1 MISTDGTQTMLP
13 KTIRNSLIFLAIV
26 TAAALILALGGLKS
40 IVPWRSA
47 GILPGEGLRLGLDLQ
62 GGLHLLLKVNL
73 LRAVQHQLEA
83 AAVEAVRTLRANQI
97 AVRARPTTDANQI
110 RLGFRDAD
118 QAAAARSVLQK
129 NFPFLA
135 IGSENQ
141 QPDETHLELTLTD
154 SEVRSIET
162 RAVEQCLE
170 IIRNR
175 IDQFGV
181 AEPLLVQ
188 QGRDQ
193 IVVQLPGLQDPQRAL
208 ELIGKT
214 AQLEFKLVDD
224 QAAADLS
231 AWIAEAI
238 RSGLLKEGFNHREL
252 NQAIKAQLPTGDEV
266 YMEKRL
272 DRETGQV
279 VTRPMLVHRAT
290 LMTGEV
296 LLTAQVQI
304 GGDFNEPSVSL
315 TFNNRGAR
323 LFERITTEN
332 VGQRLA
338 IILDD
343 VVKSAP
349 VIREPISGGKAQISG
364 DFTTEEAG
372 DLAIVLRAGS
382 LPAPVD
388 IVQNLTVGPSLG
400 RDSIQKGINSAI
412 LGTALVVGF
421 MVAIYR
427 VSGVIANGALLLNLV
442 FMVAAMSLFRAT
454 LTLPGLAGIVLSIG
468 MAVDTNVLI
477 FERIREELAL
487 KQHLRSAIE
496 NGYAKALWTIVDSHV
511 TTLIT
516 ALALFLFGTGPIKG
530 FAVTLSLGIVF
541 NLFTALYA
549 TKVVY
554 GYLTFTRR
562 LKGLRF
568 LRLIGKPNIDFI
580 GWRKAAL
587 AFSTI
592 LVGLGLLAIVQIH
605 RGHANLGVDL
615 SGGTMAQFRARQDF
629 RLEDV
634 RVALA
639 SHKLSG
645 CELQE
650 VTKEHLLIVRV
661 KQPDQT
667 VSKVVD
673 QIKTVLAGDF
683 PQQHFTLE
691 SSAAVGASVSRDLK
705 RAALIAVSISLVG
718 FILYLA
724 WRFDRRYGVAAAVAT
739 FHDVLAV
746 LGLFYLLDKEITS
759 LVITALLTLA
769 GYSLTDTVVV
779 FDRIREN
786 MAKEKRQ
793 DLGTV
798 INRSINEVF
807 TRTVITSVTVLL
819 VLAALLCLGGELLRD
834 FALALTVGVIV
845 GTYSSIFVASPIVYI
860 WPASGKVFRK
870 IGRHRKAV

>member
-1 MISTDGTQTMLP
+1 ML
-13 KTIRNSLIFLAIV
+13 RNSLVFLAIV
-26 TAAALILALGGLKS
+26 TAVALILAVSGLKS
-40 IVPWRSA
+40 IIPWRSA

-62 GGLHLLLKVNL
+62 GGLHILLKVNL
-73 LRAVQHQLEA
+73 PRAVQHQLEA
-83 AAVEAVRTLRANQI
+83 AVAEAVRTLRTERITA
-97 AVRARPTTDANQI
+97 RAYPTTATNKV
-110 RLGFRDAD
+110 RLNFRDAD
-118 QAAAARSVLQK
+118 LAEAARPILQK
-129 NFPFLA
+129 NFPFLF
-135 IGSENQ
+135 IHTESQ
-141 QPDETHLELTLTD
+141 QPNNTDLELALTD
-154 SEVRSIET
+154 SEVRNIET

-224 QAAADLS
+224 QATADLS
-231 AWIAEAI
+231 IWIAEAI
-238 RSGLLKEGFNHREL
+238 RSGLLKEGFNHQEL
-252 NQAIKAQLPTGDEV
+252 NQAIKAQIPAGDEV

-272 DRETGQV
+272 DRETRRL
-279 VTRPMLVHRAT
+279 VTRPMLVHRAS
-290 LMTGEV
+290 LMTGDA
-296 LLTAQVQI
+296 LQTAQVQI
-304 GGDFNEPSVSL
+304 GGNFNEPYVSL
-315 TFNNRGAR
+315 TLNDRGAR

-332 VGQRLA
+332 VGRRLA

-349 VIREPISGGKAQISG
+349 VIQEPISGGKAQISG
-364 DFTTEEAG
+364 DFTTEEAS

-400 RDSIQKGINSAI
+400 RDSIQKGIDSAI

-421 MVAIYR
+421 MVVIYR
-427 VSGVIANGALLLNLV
+427 ISGVIANGALLLNLV
-442 FMVAAMSLFRAT
+442 FMVAALSLFRAT

-477 FERIREELAL
+477 FERMREELAL
-487 KQHLRSAIE
+487 KQPLRSAIE
-496 NGYAKALWTIVDSHV
+496 NGYANALWTIVDSNV

-516 ALALFLFGTGPIKG
+516 AFALFLFGTGPIKG

-541 NLFTALYA
+541 NLFTGLYA
-549 TKVVY
+549 TKIVY
-554 GYLTFTRR
+554 GYLTFNRR
-562 LKGLRF
+562 LKGLHF

-580 GWRKAAL
+580 GLRKAAF
-587 AFSTI
+587 AFSAI
-592 LVGLGLLAIVQIH
+592 LVGLGVLALVQIQ
-605 RGHANLGVDL
+605 RGHANIGVDL

-634 RVALA
+634 RAALA
-639 SHKLSG
+639 RHNLSG

-650 VTKEHLLIVRV
+650 VPKEHLLIIRV

-673 QIKTVLAGDF
+673 QIMTVLTGDF

-705 RAALIAVSISLVG
+705 RAALIAISTSLAG

-724 WRFDRRYGVAAAVAT
+724 WRFDRRYGIAAAVAT

-746 LGLFYLLDKEITS
+746 LGLFYLLNKEITL

-769 GYSLTDTVVV
+769 GYSLNDTVVV

-786 MAKEKRQ
+786 NAKQRRQ

-798 INRSINEVF
+798 INQSINEVF
-807 TRTVITSVTVLL
+807 SRTIITGITVLL

-834 FALALTVGVIV
+834 FALALTVGVVV

-860 WPASGKVFRK
+860 WQASRKVR
-870 IGRHRKAV
+870 

>member
-1 MISTDGTQTMLP
+1 MIP
-13 KTIRNSLIFLAIV
+13 KTIRNSLVFMAIV
-26 TAAALILALGGLKS
+26 TAAALILAVSGLKS
-40 IVPWRSA
+40 ILPWRSA
-47 GILPGEGLRLGLDLQ
+47 NILPGEGLRLGLDLQ

-73 LRAVQHQLEA
+73 PRALQHQLEA
-83 AAVEAVRTLRANQI
+83 AVADAVRTLRTEHI
-97 AVRARPTTDANQI
+97 AVRSYPTTTTNRI
-110 RLGFRDAD
+110 RLGLRNVD
-118 QAAAARSVLQK
+118 QAEATRAILRK
-129 NFPFLA
+129 NFPFLFIHA
-135 IGSENQ
+135 ENQ
-141 QPDETHLELTLTD
+141 QQNNPDLELALTD

-162 RAVEQCLE
+162 RAVEQCME

-224 QAAADLS
+224 RATAELS

-238 RSGLLKEGFNHREL
+238 SSGLLKEGFNHHEL
-252 NQAIKAQLPTGDEV
+252 NQAIKAQIPAGDEV

-272 DRETGQV
+272 DREKGRV
-279 VTRPMLVHRAT
+279 VIRPMLVHQAA
-290 LMTGEV
+290 LMTGDA
-296 LLTAQVQI
+296 LRTAQVQI
-304 GGDFNEPSVSL
+304 GGNFNEPYVSL
-315 TFNNRGAR
+315 TFNDRGAR

-332 VGQRLA
+332 VERRLA

-349 VIREPISGGKAQISG
+349 VIREPISGGKAQITG
-364 DFTTEEAG
+364 AFNTDEAS

-427 VSGVIANGALLLNLV
+427 ISGVIANGALLLNLV
-442 FMVAAMSLFRAT
+442 FMVAALSLFRAT

-477 FERIREELAL
+477 FERMREELAL
-487 KQHLRSAIE
+487 KQPLRSAIE
-496 NGYAKALWTIVDSHV
+496 SGYKNALWTIVDSHV

-541 NLFTALYA
+541 NLFTALYV
-549 TKVVY
+549 TRIVY
-554 GYLTFTRR
+554 GYLTFNRR

-568 LRLIGKPNIDFI
+568 LHLIGKPNIDFV
-580 GWRKAAL
+580 GWRKAAF
-587 AFSTI
+587 AFSGI
-592 LVGLGLLAIVQIH
+592 LVGLGLLAVVQIQ

-615 SGGTMAQFRARQDF
+615 SGGTMAQFRAQQDF
-629 RLEDV
+629 RLEDIRAALV
-634 RVALA
+634 R
-639 SHKLSG
+639 HNLSS

-650 VTKEHLLIVRV
+650 VPKERLLIVRV
-661 KQPDQT
+661 KQADQA

-673 QIKTVLAGDF
+673 QITTVLAGDF

-724 WRFDRRYGVAAAVAT
+724 WRFDRRYGIAAAIAT

-746 LGLFYLLDKEITS
+746 LGLFYLLNKEITL

-786 MAKEKRQ
+786 MARKKRQ
-793 DLGTV
+793 DLGAV
-798 INRSINEVF
+798 INRSINEVLS
-807 TRTVITSVTVLL
+807 RTVITSLTVLL

-834 FALALTVGVIV
+834 FAMALIVGVVV

-860 WPASGKVFRK
+860 WPASRKVR
-870 IGRHRKAV
+870 

>member
-1 MISTDGTQTMLP
+1 MIP
-13 KTIRNSLIFLAIV
+13 KTIRNSLVFLAIV

-73 LRAVQHQLEA
+73 PRAVQHQLEA
-83 AAVEAVRTLRANQI
+83 AVAEAVRTLRANQI
-97 AVRARPTTDANQI
+97 AVKTRPTTAANRI

-118 QAAAARSVLQK
+118 QAEAARSILRK
-129 NFPFLA
+129 NFPFLFIHA
-135 IGSENQ
+135 ENQ
-141 QPDETHLELTLTD
+141 QPNNADLELALMD

-224 QAAADLS
+224 QATADLS
-231 AWIAEAI
+231 AWIPEAI
-238 RSGLLKEGFNHREL
+238 RSGLLKEGFNHHEL
-252 NQAIKAQLPTGDEV
+252 NQAMKDQLPSGDTV

-272 DRETGQV
+272 DRETGRV
-279 VTRPMLVHRAT
+279 VTRPILVHQAA
-290 LMTGEV
+290 LMTGDA
-296 LLTAQVQI
+296 LRTAQVQI
-304 GGDFNEPSVSL
+304 SGDFNEPYVSL
-315 TFNNRGAR
+315 TFNDRGAR

-332 VGQRLA
+332 VGRRLA

-349 VIREPISGGKAQISG
+349 VIREPISGGKAQITG
-364 DFTTEEAG
+364 AFTTEEAS

-400 RDSIQKGINSAI
+400 RDSIQKGIDSAI

-421 MVAIYR
+421 MVALYR
-427 VSGVIANGALLLNLV
+427 ISGVIANGALLLNLV

-477 FERIREELAL
+477 FERMREELAL
-487 KQHLRSAIE
+487 KQPLRSAIE
-496 NGYAKALWTIVDSHV
+496 SGYAKALWTIVDSHV

-549 TKVVY
+549 TKIVY
-554 GYLTFTRR
+554 GYLTFNRR

-580 GWRKAAL
+580 GWRKAAF
-587 AFSTI
+587 AFSAI
-592 LVGLGLLAIVQIH
+592 LVGLGLLAVVQIQ

-634 RVALA
+634 RAALV
-639 SHKLSG
+639 SHNLSG

-650 VTKEHLLIVRV
+650 VPKEHLLIVRV

-673 QIKTVLAGDF
+673 QIATVLASDF

-705 RAALIAVSISLVG
+705 RAALIAISISLVG

-746 LGLFYLLDKEITS
+746 LGLFYLLNKEITL

-786 MAKEKRQ
+786 MAKQKRQ
-793 DLGTV
+793 DLGAV
-798 INRSINEVF
+798 INGSINEVLS
-807 TRTVITSVTVLL
+807 RTIITSVTVLL

-834 FALALTVGVIV
+834 FALALTVGVVV

-860 WPASGKVFRK
+860 WPASRKVLQK
-870 IGRHRKAV
+870 IGRPHKTVSTRTG

>member
-1 MISTDGTQTMLP
+1 MLISTDGIQTMLP
-13 KTIRNSLIFLAIV
+13 KTIRNNLVFLAIV
-26 TAAALILALGGLKS
+26 TAAALILAVSGLKS
-40 IVPWRSA
+40 ILPWRSLN
-47 GILPGEGLRLGLDLQ
+47 ILPGEGLRLGLDLQ

-73 LRAVQHQLEA
+73 QRAVQHQLEA
-83 AAVEAVRTLRANQI
+83 AVADAVRTLRTDHI
-97 AVRARPTTDANQI
+97 AARAHPTTTANRI
-110 RLGFRDAD
+110 RLSFRDAD
-118 QAAAARSVLQK
+118 QAEAARSILRK
-129 NFPFLA
+129 NFPFLFIHA
-135 IGSENQ
+135 ENQ
-141 QPDETHLELTLTD
+141 QPNNTDLELALMD

-238 RSGLLKEGFNHREL
+238 LSGLLKEGFNHHEL
-252 NQAIKAQLPTGDEV
+252 NQAVKAQIPAGDEV

-272 DRETGQV
+272 DRETGRV
-279 VTRPMLVHRAT
+279 VTRPMLVHQAA
-290 LMTGEV
+290 LMTGDA
-296 LLTAQVQI
+296 LRTAQVQI
-304 GGDFNEPSVSL
+304 GGNFNEPYVSL
-315 TFNNRGAR
+315 TFNDRGAR

-332 VGQRLA
+332 VERRLA

-349 VIREPISGGKAQISG
+349 VIREPISGGKAQITG
-364 DFTTEEAG
+364 AFTAEEAS

-412 LGTALVVGF
+412 MGTALVVGF
-421 MVAIYR
+421 MLAIYR
-427 VSGVIANGALLLNLV
+427 ISGVIANGALLLNLV
-442 FMVAAMSLFRAT
+442 FMAAALSLFRAT

-477 FERIREELAL
+477 FERMREELAL
-487 KQHLRSAIE
+487 KQPLRSAIE
-496 NGYAKALWTIVDSHV
+496 NGYANALWTIVDSHV

-516 ALALFLFGTGPIKG
+516 AFALFLFGTGPIKG

-549 TKVVY
+549 TKIVY
-554 GYLTFTRR
+554 GYLTFNRQ

-568 LRLIGKPNIDFI
+568 LHLMGKPNIDFI
-580 GWRKAAL
+580 GWRKAAF
-587 AFSTI
+587 AFSGI
-592 LVGLGLLAIVQIH
+592 LVGLGLLAVVQIQ

-615 SGGTMAQFRARQDF
+615 SGGTMAQFRAQQDF

-634 RVALA
+634 RAALVR
-639 SHKLSG
+639 HNLSG

-650 VTKEHLLIVRV
+650 VPKERLLIVRV
-661 KQPDQT
+661 KQADQT

-673 QIKTVLAGDF
+673 QITTVLAGDF

-724 WRFDRRYGVAAAVAT
+724 WRFDRRYGIAAAIAT

-746 LGLFYLLDKEITS
+746 LGLFYLLNKEITL

-786 MAKEKRQ
+786 MARKKRQ
-793 DLGTV
+793 DLGAV
-798 INRSINEVF
+798 INRSINEVLS
-807 TRTVITSVTVLL
+807 RTVITSVTVLL

-834 FALALTVGVIV
+834 FALALIVGVVV

-860 WPASGKVFRK
+860 WPASRKVR
-870 IGRHRKAV
+870 